1 MLDTS
6 RGAAHAAVVSVFQAL
21 RAGLDP
27 MIKRAVAIFLA
38 LWVALVLPGEAF
50 AYRVQAGTTQS
61 APHGQAMHASH
72 HDGHFANAM
81 TARCGEPVHCPHCGT
96 TGKCP
101 KACATLCTIGMT
113 LSFAA
118 NAQPP
123 FNIPAAHLP
132 WTFVPPDTSPPH
144 TSRLL
149 RPPIG

>member
-1 MLDTS
+1 M
-6 RGAAHAAVVSVFQAL
+6 ASVFQAI

-27 MIKRAVAIFLA
+27 MIERAVAIFLA

-50 AYRVQAGTTQS
+50 AYRIQTTTTES
-61 APHGQAMHASH
+61 APQGHATQASH
-72 HDGHFANAM
+72 HGGHSDDAM
-81 TARCGEPVHCPHCGT
+81 TAKCGKPAHCLHCSTTGKCPHCST

-101 KACATLCTIGMT
+101 KACATLCAIGMT
-113 LSFAA
+113 LSLAV
-118 NAQPP
+118 NVQPP
-123 FNIPAAHLP
+123 FNISAAHLS